1 MKRLTALS
9 VPLLTLAIAGC
20 GEESDQLPVD
30 GREFDGVN
38 YSEPA
43 PYQGRVID
51 GYLKNA
57 RVWLD
62 IDGDGQYTPGP
73 LQVILP
79 SGIPHT
85 LENGEP
91 TALTEAGGRFE
102 LDVSGLEVDPQAGA
116 NLDPRAYSLYAVA
129 IPGKTLE
136 ETRSGEVPVARAYLM
151 SASPGV
157 QNVTPLTTLARYRA
171 EVAKRTSLAPEK
183 VTPESYAGLEGLSLL
198 QDYILAGDERAHA
211 YARAMARFMAS
222 QIPDDYNTALSAA
235 GSDGTERFLSTD
247 AVELL
252 GLSLVQN
259 APAII
264 GAVEGKVSAGNYSN
278 LDPDSLELPDVPLEL
293 SNPVLLTRQQ
303 VFADAGSRDLG
314 ISAELFFDYTEGGQ
328 LSSISARGCL
338 APSLTE
344 IARLVQVNG
353 YMAELK
359 TQWLPGASLS
369 ELSKVFYDED
379 GIHERIIFDWKN
391 KQAYFDSVTSCHQG
405 TLGVAPEISELD
417 GTPEITWGWED
428 GNAVVERVVGEPD
441 RTVTLL
447 AANSPADV
455 LVAEASDATLASGAA
470 SGSQITGYR
479 IESGGEVVAEIAFS
493 APEAECEPKATDR
506 VPLAPANQYVTRLF
520 ELEPTDGAGA
530 YEYDIRDYQ
539 GLAVERLLRYPVY
552 DPATAA
558 LENVDSDTGLFQWQL
573 YYPGLDTEGLS
584 EVAANLIEH
593 AYLVDDTGA
602 EVCGEPFP
610 EAPSNAYARVDY
622 GYQALSEYLLEGL
635 SSEVAPE

>member
-379 GIHERIIFDWKN
+379 GIHERIIFDWSN
-391 KQAYFDSVTSCHQG
+391 KQAYFDTVTLCHEQ

-417 GTPEITWGWED
+417 GTPEITWEWGD
-428 GNAVVERVVGEPD
+428 GEAVVERVAGQPD
-441 RTVTLL
+441 RAIRMLPDH
-447 AANSPADV
+447 SP
-455 LVAEASDATLASGAA
+455 
-470 SGSQITGYR
+470 GSSITGYR
-479 IESGGEVVAEIAFS
+479 IERGDEVVAELQFLES
-493 APEAECEPKATDR
+493 GTGCEPQATDR
-506 VPLAPANQYVTRLF
+506 VQLVPANQYVTRLF
-520 ELEPTDGAGA
+520 DVELAGGVGA
-530 YEYDIRDYQ
+530 YEYDIRDYH
-539 GLAVERLLRYPVY
+539 GLAVERLLRYPAY
-552 DPATAA
+552 DPVTAA
-558 LENVDSDTGLFQWQL
+558 LESVDSGTGSFQWQL

-584 EVAANLIEH
+584 EVAANLIGQ

-602 EVCGEPFP
+602 EVCGDPFP
-610 EAPSNAYARVDY
+610 QTPRNAYARVDY
-622 GYQALSEYLLEGL
+622 GYQTLSEYLLEGL
-635 SSEVAPE
+635 SSELTPE

>member
-51 GYLKNA
+51 GYLRNA

-62 IDGDGQYTPGP
+62 VDGDGQHTPGP
-73 LQVILP
+73 MAVTLP
-79 SGIPHT
+79 SGVSHT

-91 TALTEAGGRFE
+91 TALTGAGGRFE
-102 LDVSGLEVDPQAGA
+102 LDVSELEVAPQDGS
-116 NLDPRAYSLYAVA
+116 NLEPSDYALYAVA
-129 IPGKTLE
+129 MPGKTLE
-136 ETRSGEVPVARAYLM
+136 ETRNGEVPVARAYLM
-151 SASPGV
+151 TASPGV
-157 QNVTPLTTLARYRA
+157 QNVTPLTTLARYRF
-171 EVAKRTSLAPEK
+171 EVAKRTSPNPEK
-183 VTPESYAGLEGLSLL
+183 VTSESYAEFKGLNLL
-198 QDYILAGDERAHA
+198 QDYILGGDERAHA

-252 GLSLVQN
+252 GFSLMQN
-259 APAII
+259 VPAII
-264 GAVEGKVSAGNYSN
+264 GAVEGKVSAGSYSN

-338 APSLTE
+338 VPSLTE

-353 YMAELK
+353 YLAELK

-391 KQAYFDSVTSCHQG
+391 KQAYFDSVTFCHQD

-417 GTPEITWGWED
+417 GTPEITWEWE
-428 GNAVVERVVGEPD
+428 GANAVVESVAGEPD

-470 SGSQITGYR
+470 PGSQIAGYR
-479 IESGGEVVAEIAFS
+479 LVAGEQVAELVF
-493 APEAECEPKATDR
+493 AEVDDSCEPLATEQ
-506 VPLAPANQYVTRLF
+506 VPLEPANQYVTRLF
-520 ELEPTDGAGA
+520 EVEHTGGSGA
-530 YEYDIRDYQ
+530 YEYDIRKYD

-602 EVCGEPFP
+602 EVCGDPFP